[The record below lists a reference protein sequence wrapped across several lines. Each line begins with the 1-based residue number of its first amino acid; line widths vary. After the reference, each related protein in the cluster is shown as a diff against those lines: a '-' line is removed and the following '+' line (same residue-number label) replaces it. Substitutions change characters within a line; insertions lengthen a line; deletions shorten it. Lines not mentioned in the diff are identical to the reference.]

1 MGQDFGITNLDGQF
15 ANGGAKYG
23 ESYGDPA
30 EWLIR
35 LLANP
40 NQLVTESSRIP
51 SLGLPPGSW
60 RNDRLI
66 CLGDGTRDLPMGC
79 LQDIEIKSLR
89 DMGLGN
95 DEIYYSLRDHFE
107 SAHERMREDDV
118 LKPGRPWVMANL
130 SKREYF
136 SLDAIKSL
144 RGELISTHGAKKF
157 KNINAG
163 SVLISRICWSSD
175 PGASMRYR
183 GFRYESGKVTELN
196 RGSWA
201 GDRFAIL
208 ALDDEELSAFT
219 NITTEVC
226 METRVMWLSERF
238 YYPDDLEGFGFM
250 IWAEDYS
257 NVYMQTP
264 QDSDD
269 YEDILPLSKVHTS
282 VSGIPWKRTNRKGRK
297 IVKQKNTVNPTA
309 ATLPQELLEN
319 IFYLVFESI
328 STGSD
333 DEKSSSAYYYVGD
346 DMDRPVDKDEC
357 DESSSEEESEVET
370 ANVNS
375 LDIYPQLDRLL
386 NLRLVCRTWSQTLV
400 NAPNLRIRISA
411 QDPLDHAKIYIKS
424 LQTKSLHVEIFGPRT
439 LGLWSVI
446 ESEVE
451 RWQGLTLGRFLNDI
465 ETPEESRRHWD
476 ELFKIL
482 EKSDIVF
489 PRVTN
494 LQIYAKG
501 SFSRHQLNT
510 LLNRCPKLEVLQ
522 IHLLEDFAEQVI
534 KPGVLSHLRDIKLY
548 DPSDSLV
555 AHLVSILPPEL
566 TTITLLHSKHRGS
579 FTSRLF
585 APLKKKPLTHVHVLR
600 LIGDTPGNIL
610 TIEGLIASL
619 PNIDTLEIDKGGD
632 GQRIIF
638 CQLSHDGLPLRE
650 SDYESDYRCLCHY
663 CWDGRRGISREE
675 YDEHEEW
682 EQQRRKR
689 THSMPVVW
697 PQLHTL
703 RINGVKLADVARLLQ
718 RRRQL
723 EVPFRYLSVGGSLGG
738 VGMIGRLRWWKE
750 KFSLEHVDR
759 WLQF

>member
-1 MGQDFGITNLDGQF
+1 MGQDFAIINLDGQF

-23 ESYGDPA
+23 ESYRDPA

-40 NQLVTESSRIP
+40 NQLVNGSRRIP
-51 SLGLPPGSW
+51 DLGLPPGSW

-66 CLGDGTRDLPMGC
+66 LLGAYTRDLPMGC

-95 DEIYYSLRDHFE
+95 DEIYYSLQDHFE
-107 SAHERMREDDV
+107 GLHERMYEDDV
-118 LKPGRPWVMANL
+118 LKPGRPWVIANL
-130 SKREYF
+130 SKSEYF
-136 SLDAIKSL
+136 SLDAIKNL
-144 RGELISTHGAKKF
+144 RDELISTHGAETFEK
-157 KNINAG
+157 ISAG
-163 SVLISRICWSSD
+163 GVLISRICWSSD
-175 PGASMRYR
+175 FSVSMRYR

-238 YYPDDLEGFGFM
+238 YYDLEEFGFM
-250 IWAEDYS
+250 IWAKDYS

-282 VSGIPWKRTNRKGRK
+282 VSGIPWKRKNRKGRK

-309 ATLPQELLEN
+309 ATLPQELLEK
-319 IFYLVFESI
+319 IFYLIFESI
-328 STGSD
+328 PTGSD

-346 DMDRPVDKDEC
+346 DMDRPFVKDEC

-375 LDIYPQLDRLL
+375 LDIYPQLDKLL
-386 NLRLVCRTWSQTLV
+386 SLRLVCRTWSETLV

-424 LQTKSLHVEIFGPRT
+424 LQTKSLHIEIFGPRT

-465 ETPEESRRHWD
+465 ETPEESRQHWD
-476 ELFKIL
+476 EFFKIL

-489 PRVTN
+489 PRLTI
-494 LQIYAKG
+494 LQIYAMG
-501 SFSRHQLNT
+501 FFSRHQLNT

-522 IHLLEDFAEQVI
+522 IHLLEDFAGQVVE
-534 KPGVLSHLRDIKLY
+534 PGGVIFHLRDIKLY

-566 TTITLLHSKHRGS
+566 TTITLVHSKHGGS
-579 FTSRLF
+579 FRSRLF
-585 APLKKKPLTHVHVLR
+585 APLQKIPLTHVHVLR
-600 LIGDTPGNIL
+600 LIGDTPGNVL
-610 TIEGLIASL
+610 AIEGLIASL
-619 PNIDTLEIDKGGD
+619 PNIDTLEIDKGSD

-638 CQLSHDGLPLRE
+638 CQLSHDGLPFHG
-650 SDYESDYRCLCHY
+650 SGYDCICHY
-663 CWDGRRGISREE
+663 SMYGWRGISTEE
-675 YDEHEEW
+675 HKEW
-682 EQQRRKR
+682 QQQQWKR
-689 THSMPVVW
+689 THSIPVAW

-703 RINGVKLADVARLLQ
+703 RIDGVKLAYVARLLQ

-723 EVPFRYLSVGGSLGG
+723 EVPLRYLSVGGWLGG
-738 VGMIGRLRWWKE
+738 VGMTGRLPWWKE

-759 WLQF
+759 WFQFAPDTSVDW